1 MSMRKKQ
8 IITFVYLSLASLVAV
23 APSQAA
29 NVVIGGGQTSVL
41 LDTAT
46 LSSAASL
53 TLSGVSAGVISPGS
67 LPGSV
72 AFPVNSRTATAPALP
87 TTFQYDSTNF
97 LGTFSGSIE
106 HTGSVFFNANAV
118 EVGNFTIG
126 YDAGRAGSLSGA
138 ASGFYVASTKGIPAI
153 LFDVENP
160 TTLTPAESGLTVAA
174 DLLVSPEF
182 AGFLQANNLATVNL
196 AGADV
201 GDALVQ
207 AVVPEPNS
215 LVLGVLG
222 AMGLLRRRSRPA

>member
-1 MSMRKKQ
+1 MSMRTQ
-8 IITFVYLSLASLVAV
+8 WTILFTYLSLTCFIGATSAR
-23 APSQAA
+23 AA
-29 NVVIGGGQTSVL
+29 NVEIKGGQTSVL

-53 TLSGVSAGVISPGS
+53 NLSGVSAGVISPGA

-72 AFPVNSRTATAPALP
+72 AFPINSRTATAPALP
-87 TTFQYDSTNF
+87 TTFKYDSSNF
-97 LGTFSGSIE
+97 LGSFSGSIE

-126 YDAGRAGSLSGA
+126 FDAARAGTLAGA
-138 ASGFYVASTKGIPAI
+138 ASGFYVASTKGISAI

-160 TTLTPAESGLTVAA
+160 TTLTPTSSSLTVAA

-182 AGFLQANNLATVNL
+182 AGFLQSNNLATANL

-207 AVVPEPNS
+207 AVPEPS
-215 LVLGVLG
+215 SVTLLMLG
-222 AMGLLRRRSRPA
+222 ALACVRRRGR